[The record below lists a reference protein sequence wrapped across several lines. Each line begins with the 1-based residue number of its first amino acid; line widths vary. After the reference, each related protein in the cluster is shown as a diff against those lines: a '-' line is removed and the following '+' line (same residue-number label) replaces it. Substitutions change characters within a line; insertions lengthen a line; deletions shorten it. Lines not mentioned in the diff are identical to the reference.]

1 VRRGWADGCAI
12 TRDRSTAYCLLP
24 TAFAKPLLIVENPC
38 AAQPRT
44 ATSGNMRGPLSL
56 ICALVLAA
64 CAIGTAEDDNDRFPT
79 SSSFPAGTME
89 RIEVSAS
96 VEEAWRLSALRTPDR
111 PGADWKVVIVT
122 GTPSWS
128 EYWAPVIAALPAN
141 REMIVADRPGFRAS
155 EPEDAVRDLTKQAD
169 ALAAMLDTH
178 PGERVLLVGQSF
190 GAPVA
195 TLMASRHPD
204 RVHAVVLMSPYFG
217 DRGPTARR
225 MIGAGRLLHGMLP
238 RDMRNSISE
247 VVAQTDQL
255 PGVWQALRSLNQ
267 PIVFL
272 HGDDDTFVPLEA
284 SQRIAAEYGH
294 TLISVPGGDH
304 FLNAC
309 CVPALLDAF
318 EQAIAEAEGRDA
330 AAPPATQPPDPDP
343 GQGPTLQ

>member
-1 VRRGWADGCAI
+1 
-12 TRDRSTAYCLLP
+12 
-24 TAFAKPLLIVENPC
+24 
-38 AAQPRT
+38 
-44 ATSGNMRGPLSL
+44 MRGSLGL
-56 ICALVLAA
+56 ICALALSA
-64 CAIGTAEDDNDRFPT
+64 CAIGTADDDNDRFPT
-79 SSSFPAGTME
+79 SSAYPPGTME
-89 RIEVSAS
+89 RTAFTARVP
-96 VEEAWRLSALRTPDR
+96 EAWRISALATPARTD
-111 PGADWKVVIVT
+111 ATWKVVIIT

-128 EYWAPVIAALPAN
+128 EYWAPVIAQLPAN
-141 REMIVADRPGFRAS
+141 REIVVADRPGFRSS
-155 EPEDAVRDLTKQAD
+155 EPDDAVRDLTKQAD
-169 ALAAMLDTH
+169 ALAAMLDTR

-195 TLMASRHPD
+195 TLMASRYPD

-225 MIGAGRLLHGMLP
+225 MFGVGRAFHGVLP

-247 VVAQTDQL
+247 VSAQAEQL
-255 PGVWQALRSLNQ
+255 PGVWTALRGLQQ

-294 TLISVPGGDH
+294 TLITVPGGDH

-309 CVPALLDAF
+309 CVPVLLEAF
-318 EQAIAEAEGRDA
+318 EQAIAEAEGRQVA
-330 AAPPATQPPDPDP
+330 EPPAAQPPDPDP